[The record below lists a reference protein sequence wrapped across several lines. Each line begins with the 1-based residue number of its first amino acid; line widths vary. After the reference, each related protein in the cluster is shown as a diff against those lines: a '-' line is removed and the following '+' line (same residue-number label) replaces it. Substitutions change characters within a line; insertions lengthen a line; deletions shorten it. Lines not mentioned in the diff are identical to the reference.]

1 MKNKILFKLEWKD
14 YDDCI
19 YYLFIHF
26 DKTKK
31 QFIKDINFLL
41 HKYGE
46 DYLAQEEGFAGADN
60 WITFISKKM
69 SELNYLLVIPITN
82 SFFGTY
88 IIESNE
94 KNNRKWRNIVGKE
107 LLNKVILH
115 NKKKKE
121 EMNEIIAG

>member
-1 MKNKILFKLEWKD
+1 
-14 YDDCI
+14 
-19 YYLFIHF
+19 
-26 DKTKK
+26 
-31 QFIKDINFLL
+31 
-41 HKYGE
+41 
-46 DYLAQEEGFAGADN
+46 
-60 WITFISKKM
+60 M